1 MGEISF
7 SKTEEEVATKGFRE
21 GIILYNKGKI
31 DTSFNY
37 FSKEIKSYPK
47 SAFLHFYI
55 GKCHFY
61 FENHSA
67 TLLSFD
73 TALRFDTTIIDIY
86 AFKSKCHY
94 LIENWDNAFFQLKK
108 ASLFFKNENQELLF
122 LLNDVKKRIL
132 K

>member
-1 MGEISF
+1 MAEISF
-7 SKTEEEVATKGFRE
+7 SKTEEEIATKGFKD

-31 DTSFNY
+31 DTAFNY

-47 SAFLHFYI
+47 SVFLHFYI

-61 FENHSA
+61 FENYSA
-67 TLLSFD
+67 ALLSYD

-94 LIENWDNAFFQLKK
+94 LLENWDNAFF
-108 ASLFFKNENQELLF
+108 
-122 LLNDVKKRIL
+122 
-132 K
+132 